1 MCVEYRKSY
10 EICFMILKKENT
22 CSFPSHTMMEA
33 YFRIQPA
40 VLCGSV
46 LDCRVAVHFPVGE
59 WTSPNVS
66 STNTDKLSLVSFV
79 IDPSRLW
86 MEPSPL
92 QTYVEP
98 PPLPGTPEATLK
110 LTGWELPVQR
120 RPGHPGMPT
129 SEPEGNLKSVWDP
142 RGSRRAQQLPHD
154 TRLALSS
161 ASPTQPSPCSLPCP
175 GPSSV
180 FSGAAS

>member
-79 IDPSRLW
+79 ISVSGLAYYTSGPFSAKPVVGCFLTLILFLFVIAAECLLCAQNLDTSR
-86 MEPSPL
+86 
-92 QTYVEP
+92 
-98 PPLPGTPEATLK
+98 
-110 LTGWELPVQR
+110 
-120 RPGHPGMPT
+120 
-129 SEPEGNLKSVWDP
+129 
-142 RGSRRAQQLPHD
+142 
-154 TRLALSS
+154 
-161 ASPTQPSPCSLPCP
+161 
-175 GPSSV
+175 
-180 FSGAAS
+180 